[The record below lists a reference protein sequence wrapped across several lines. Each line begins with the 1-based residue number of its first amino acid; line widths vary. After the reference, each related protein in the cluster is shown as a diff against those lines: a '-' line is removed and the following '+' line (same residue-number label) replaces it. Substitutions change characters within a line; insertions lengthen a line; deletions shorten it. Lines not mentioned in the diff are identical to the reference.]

1 MAHKS
6 KSTALIVKTMGVFSG
21 VQSISIL
28 TSVVRTKL
36 VAVWIGALG
45 VGLFGVFNTV
55 LDLLGNFA
63 QMGMN
68 TVAARELAANTARS
82 ERARYILMVRRIC
95 LSLGLLFALLTVGFS
110 PLLSRWA
117 FGDGSMTWWF
127 CLLSVAIFAM
137 AVSGGEGGIL
147 MGLHKLRGVALATT
161 WGNVAGLAV
170 SIPLFYFWRAAAIVP
185 SIVILLVITASIMWH
200 YAHKATRELL
210 PDGYGRVSWRSSLMD
225 GFGIIKLG
233 FYIIISIMMANLG
246 SYLFLVYLNRT
257 ADTATVG
264 YFQSGF
270 TLVNRYVGLVFA
282 ALMVDFFPRLS
293 MSQRSRRAMS
303 VIVSQ
308 ELSVIMGVM
317 IPLVLLFIAFVP
329 VIIEVLYT
337 GDFQVIR
344 PMVYMGIIGTV
355 LRALSSVM
363 AYVMLAKADG
373 TVYMAV
379 EVASAAVYVGASIMC
394 FNLWGILGMGMA
406 YIIWYAVYTL
416 MVAIVY
422 RRRYGLW
429 LSPSVA
435 RLSLLAFG
443 ASVVGCVMVMATGD
457 SVAAHVVVGTVGF
470 MTAAVIL
477 PGLLGRRKKNVKVK

>member
-1 MAHKS
+1 
-6 KSTALIVKTMGVFSG
+6 
-21 VQSISIL
+21 
-28 TSVVRTKL
+28 
-36 VAVWIGALG
+36 
-45 VGLFGVFNTV
+45 
-55 LDLLGNFA
+55 
-63 QMGMN
+63 
-68 TVAARELAANTARS
+68 
-82 ERARYILMVRRIC
+82 
-95 LSLGLLFALLTVGFS
+95 
-110 PLLSRWA
+110 
-117 FGDGSMTWWF
+117 
-127 CLLSVAIFAM
+127 
-137 AVSGGEGGIL
+137 
-147 MGLHKLRGVALATT
+147 
-161 WGNVAGLAV
+161 
-170 SIPLFYFWRAAAIVP
+170 
-185 SIVILLVITASIMWH
+185 
-200 YAHKATRELL
+200 
-210 PDGYGRVSWRSSLMD
+210 
-225 GFGIIKLG
+225 
-233 FYIIISIMMANLG
+233 
-246 SYLFLVYLNRT
+246 
-257 ADTATVG
+257 
-264 YFQSGF
+264 
-270 TLVNRYVGLVFA
+270 
-282 ALMVDFFPRLS
+282 
-293 MSQRSRRAMS
+293 MS

-394 FNLWGILGMGMA
+394 FNLWGIPGMGMA

-429 LSPSVA
+429 LSPSVV

-477 PGLLGRRKKNVKVK
+477 PGILWRRKNNVKVK